1 MCGIVGII
9 SAAGVRP
16 QELTAMSATVEHRGP
31 DGRGWML
38 YSASRGTR
46 VGVNRDIPG
55 EEYVDTQVG
64 FGHRRLAIIDLSAAN
79 SQPMLNEDGS
89 LCIAYNGEVY
99 NYRELRAELE
109 GLGFSFRTSGDTEVL
124 LRAYEAWGSAFAA
137 RLNGMW
143 ALAILDVRRRCVLLS
158 RDRTG
163 IKPLYYAVSEGT
175 LYFASEIKALLA
187 IPGLDRGP
195 NEKTVARFLTTGAT
209 DDTSETFF
217 EGIRAFPPAHS
228 ATIRLG
234 APVNSVEP
242 ERYWTLPPVSFVEP
256 PAAAVAEFRRLFL
269 DALTVHARSDVRVGT
284 CLSGGLD
291 SSSIVGGSESLR
303 SQGLIPSYTHSA
315 VGYRASDNTYCEERF
330 MDLVA
335 KATGVRMH
343 YVDVSQERFDESV
356 EAIVRTQDE
365 PFGSASIV
373 AQWFVFERAAK
384 EGLKVMLDG
393 QGADET
399 LAGYHH
405 YFATMALGL
414 LSEGRVASYL
424 ALRARYE
431 RELGP
436 FPLASGLLA
445 AAARRMFASWRPTAL
460 ALAGARWLV
469 GHAKRDPGP
478 TRASSS
484 LYTAA
489 IHNAAVAATTPS
501 AKPIYSLD
509 HELRT
514 QTTSASLP
522 ALLRFEDRNSMAHSI
537 EARVPFLDVRLVD
550 FAFSLPETLKIR
562 GVTTKYVLREAMRGL
577 IPEEIRTR
585 KDKIGFRA
593 SPEHTREF
601 VRRHYGSLSTN
612 EGPWEERWF
621 HSEGVRNM
629 FDEALHSEAGDFP
642 VWRVVNVKLWAR
654 QHWS

>member
-1 MCGIVGII
+1 MCGIVGVV
-9 SAAGVRP
+9 SAAGVRS
-16 QELTAMSATVEHRGP
+16 QELTAMSAAVEHRGP

-38 YSASRGTR
+38 YSPSQGVR
-46 VGVNRDIPG
+46 VGVNKDIPG
-55 EEYVDTQVG
+55 EECGDAQVG

-99 NYRELRAELE
+99 NYRELRTELQ
-109 GLGFSFRTSGDTEVL
+109 GLGFSFRTNGDTEVL
-124 LRAYEAWGSAFAA
+124 LHAYEAWGAAFAS

-143 ALAILDVRRRCVLLS
+143 ALAILDVRNQRVFLS

-163 IKPLYYAVSEGT
+163 IKPLYYAVSEGA

-187 IPGLDRGP
+187 VPGLDRGP
-195 NEKTVARFLTTGAT
+195 NERSVARFLTTGAA
-209 DDTSETFF
+209 DDSEETFF

-228 ATIRLG
+228 AMIHLG
-234 APVNSVEP
+234 GPVDSVEA
-242 ERYWTLPPVSFVEP
+242 ERYWTLPPVSFAEP

-269 DALTVHARSDVRVGT
+269 DALTVHAHSDVRVGT

-303 SQGLIPSYTHSA
+303 SQGLIPSYAHSA
-315 VGYRASDNTYCEERF
+315 IGYRASDSAYREERY

-343 YVDVSQERFDESV
+343 YVDISQERFDESV
-356 EAIVRTQDE
+356 ESIIRTQDE

-373 AQWFVFERAAK
+373 AQWFVFEKAA
-384 EGLKVMLDG
+384 EQGLKVMLDG

-424 ALRARYE
+424 ALRTRYE
-431 RELGP
+431 REIGP
-436 FPLASGLLA
+436 FPLAGGLLA

-460 ALAGARWLV
+460 ALAGARRLV
-469 GHAKRDPGP
+469 GHLKRDPEP
-478 TRASSS
+478 TRAASSPF
-484 LYTAA
+484 TPT
-489 IHNAAVAATTPS
+489 IHDAAVSATPP
-501 AKPIYSLD
+501 AKSIYSLD

-522 ALLRFEDRNSMAHSI
+522 ALLRYEDRNSMAHSI
-537 EARVPFLDVRLVD
+537 EARVPFLDARLVD
-550 FAFSLPETLKIR
+550 FAFTLPEKLKIR

-593 SPEHTREF
+593 SPEHTNLF
-601 VRRHYGSLSTN
+601 VRKNYGALCAN
-612 EGPWEERWF
+612 GGAWEEKWF
-621 HSEGVRNM
+621 RTEGVKRM
-629 FDEALHSEAGDFP
+629 FDEAFGTAGGDFP
-642 VWRVVNVKLWAR
+642 VWRVINVKLWAR